1 MNRIRVT
8 LELDIDLDSWKE
20 MGMEIAED
28 DAEDFAKEEFME
40 WIHAMSDT
48 DIYECMET
56 KYVD

>member
-8 LELDIDLDSWKE
+8 LELDIYLDSWKE
-20 MGMEIAED
+20 MGMEVADE

-48 DIYECMET
+48 NIYKCMET

>member
-1 MNRIRVT
+1 VT